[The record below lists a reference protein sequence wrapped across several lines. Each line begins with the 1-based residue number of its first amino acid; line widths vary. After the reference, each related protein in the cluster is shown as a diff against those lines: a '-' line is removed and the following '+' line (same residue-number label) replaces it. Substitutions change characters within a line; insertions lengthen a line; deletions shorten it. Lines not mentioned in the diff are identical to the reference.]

1 MFNTEWVISYKTGK
15 NLLLRALLTQ
25 VLHSCCIS
33 ETMGMTMGTTLAH
46 SQPEVVHLSCSP
58 TLAVL
63 PVQIFT
69 AIWTV
74 IWTAGV

>member
-33 ETMGMTMGTTLAH
+33 ETMGTTLAH
-46 SQPEVVHLSCSP
+46 SQPEVVHLSRYP